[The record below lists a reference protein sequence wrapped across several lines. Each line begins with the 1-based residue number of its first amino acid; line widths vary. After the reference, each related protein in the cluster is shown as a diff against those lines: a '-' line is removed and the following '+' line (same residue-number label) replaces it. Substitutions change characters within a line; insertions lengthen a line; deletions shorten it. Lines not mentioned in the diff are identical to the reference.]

1 MSEGDKVI
9 ELLASREVIPHA
21 HQIDGMEWCV
31 ERQDEEGGIFG
42 DPMGLGKTLL
52 SLMVILRIPK
62 NRTLIVVPL
71 PLLEQW
77 VTAVQKIL
85 GHEPCVFHSSRGTTK
100 VDKGWLE
107 SKDAHVF
114 ITTYNLLSRKGVLH
128 EIAWDRVMY
137 DEAHTLR
144 NSATK
149 GFKAA
154 ASLQTGSQFFITGT
168 PIQNQTADIE
178 SLLSLLHE
186 PVTQTDAHLK
196 EQIGKHMLRRTKESV
211 GMALPPLYIT
221 DIEVPWASLEEQRR
235 ATGIHS
241 SLGFSNVEL
250 SKEDSKPY
258 KKMGEYNRLALM
270 TRAKQA
276 CTSSDL
282 LLPFIKELN
291 EQEKHTVPTSS
302 KFAALIAY
310 VKERLAN
317 KKNKVIF
324 SSFRG
329 ELDNI
334 VEALRTPEVRV
345 AAIDGR
351 TPAAERQ
358 LILSETYDVL
368 VMQLNTG
375 SVGLNLQQYSEV
387 YFVNPGWN
395 PATEQQAIARCH
407 RQGQTE
413 AVYVFRF
420 VMSGFTEAELKQKQ
434 KMEEAAAE
442 EAAAAVAHASFLSS
456 LTREERAS
464 VEAAEEEAAAAA
476 AASSKKRKA
485 SGSEAVPSDWRS
497 STIDMYARSKQQGK
511 LALAEKFIG
520 GSVAATPLL

>member
-1 MSEGDKVI
+1 MSARVV
-9 ELLASREVIPHA
+9 ELLAERAVIPHL
-21 HQIDGMEWCV
+21 HQREGMDWCA
-31 ERQDEEGGIFG
+31 EREEAGGILG

-52 SLMVILRIPK
+52 SLMVILRNPR

-77 VTAVQKIL
+77 VSAVQKIL

-100 VDKGWLE
+100 ADKGWLE
-107 SKDAHVF
+107 SKEAHVF
-114 ITTYNLLSRKGVLH
+114 ITTYGLLTRKGVLH

-154 ASLQTGSQFFITGT
+154 ASLQSGSQFFITGT

-186 PVTQTDAHLK
+186 PITKTDADLK
-196 EQIGKHMLRRTKESV
+196 DQIGKCMLRRTKESV
-211 GMALPPLYIT
+211 GMTLPPLYTT

-235 ATGIHS
+235 ATGIHA
-241 SLGFSNVEL
+241 SLSFSNVEL
-250 SKEDSKPY
+250 GKEDSKPY

-276 CTSSDL
+276 CTNSDL

-291 EQEKHTVPTSS
+291 QQTQHSVPTSS
-302 KFAALIAY
+302 KFTALIAK
-310 VKERLAN
+310 VQERLPN

-334 VEALRTPEVRV
+334 VQALRTPDIRV

-358 LILSETYDVL
+358 LILHDTYDVL
-368 VMQLNTG
+368 VMQINTG

-387 YFVNPGWN
+387 YFVGPGWN

-413 AVYVFRF
+413 PVHVFRF
-420 VMSGFTEAELKQKQ
+420 VMSGFTEADLKQKQ
-434 KMEEAAAE
+434 KMEE
-442 EAAAAVAHASFLSS
+442 EAAQ
-456 LTREERAS
+456 
-464 VEAAEEEAAAAA
+464 EAAAAA
-476 AASSKKRKA
+476 ARDAMLATLTPDERATLEAAEQEAEEALPPSKKPKLA
-485 SGSEAVPSDWRS
+485 PTDWRS
-497 STIDMYARSKQQGK
+497 STIDMYARAKQRAK
-511 LALAEKFIG
+511 LDIAQEF
-520 GSVAATPLL
+520 VDRVVE